1 MGAYTP
7 DSNRVVHYTYADM
20 TARQIV
26 RPVHLV
32 QYDQGLPIIAVKLY
46 NDGLEYTIPMNA
58 TVNIRCGK
66 VDGNFVYNPA
76 LGWDSAMH
84 TVYFEVTKQMT
95 ALAGE
100 INPIVEIELNNKI
113 VSSGA
118 IAVQID
124 FNPVQEQSIR
134 STTEYL
140 TAKQYAE
147 QAVDAAAK
155 AASSASQ
162 ASGYANTASSKA
174 SAASTSAAN
183 AKNYADSAASS
194 ENAAA
199 SSASNA
205 SASATNAK
213 KSETTAANSASLAQA
228 AYEKILEAVE
238 FAGLVSAINHRNVYR
253 GKNLGSSVT
262 AAQRTAIQNG
272 TFDDLFIG
280 DYWVI
285 GGVTWVIADMDY
297 FLGCGDISDTA
308 LTKHHLVI
316 VPATSLY
323 DDKMNATDKTE
334 GGYVGSVMYK
344 TGLDNA
350 KAKFKAA
357 FGDMLL
363 THRTYLVNAVANGK
377 PSGGAWFDETVALMP
392 EVMVYGT
399 HYFEPA
405 NDGTTIP
412 TKSSVCNSQLALM
425 QLNPRMIKTREN
437 YWLQNVVSSDYFAL
451 AWNDGYAYYG
461 PASFSFGVRPYGIIG

>member
-1 MGAYTP
+1 MGVYTP

-46 NDGLEYTIPMNA
+46 NDGLEYTIPTGA

-95 ALAGE
+95 ILAGE

-162 ASGYANTASSKA
+162 AFGYASTANSRANAAASSA
-174 SAASTSAAN
+174 SGAANSASTASTSAAN
-183 AKNYADSAASS
+183 AKSYADS
-194 ENAAA
+194 AA

-213 KSETTAANSASLAQA
+213 KSETAAANSASLAQA
-228 AYEKILEAVE
+228 AYEEILGADV
-238 FAGLVSAINHRNVYR
+238 
-253 GKNLGSSVT
+253 GK
-262 AAQRTAIQNG
+262 
-272 TFDDLFIG
+272 
-280 DYWVI
+280 
-285 GGVTWVIADMDY
+285 
-297 FLGCGDISDTA
+297 
-308 LTKHHLVI
+308 
-316 VPATSLY
+316 
-323 DDKMNATDKTE
+323 
-334 GGYVGSVMYK
+334 
-344 TGLDNA
+344 
-350 KAKFKAA
+350 
-357 FGDMLL
+357 FG
-363 THRTYLVNAVANGK
+363 
-377 PSGGAWFDETVALMP
+377 
-392 EVMVYGT
+392 
-399 HYFEPA
+399 
-405 NDGTTIP
+405 
-412 TKSSVCNSQLALM
+412 SQLANEHSVL
-425 QLNPRMIKTREN
+425 QPIYDSSGQNICDSSGREI
-437 YWLQNVVSSDYFAL
+437 QGRIIFADESEVVSLRQQVSHLDTFIRSVISRLGYVTDHALLDSDYKGL
-451 AWNDGYAYYG
+451 
-461 PASFSFGVRPYGIIG
+461 

>member
-1 MGAYTP
+1 MGVYTP

-46 NDGLEYTIPMNA
+46 NDGLEYTIPTNA

-155 AASSASQ
+155 AASSAS
-162 ASGYANTASSKA
+162 AAN
-174 SAASTSAAN
+174 TSAAN
-183 AKNYADSAASS
+183 AKSYADSAASS
-194 ENAAA
+194 KNAAA

-213 KSETTAANSASLAQA
+213 KSETAAANSASLAQA
-228 AYEKILEAVE
+228 AYEEILGADV
-238 FAGLVSAINHRNVYR
+238 
-253 GKNLGSSVT
+253 GK
-262 AAQRTAIQNG
+262 
-272 TFDDLFIG
+272 
-280 DYWVI
+280 
-285 GGVTWVIADMDY
+285 
-297 FLGCGDISDTA
+297 
-308 LTKHHLVI
+308 
-316 VPATSLY
+316 
-323 DDKMNATDKTE
+323 
-334 GGYVGSVMYK
+334 
-344 TGLDNA
+344 
-350 KAKFKAA
+350 
-357 FGDMLL
+357 FG
-363 THRTYLVNAVANGK
+363 
-377 PSGGAWFDETVALMP
+377 
-392 EVMVYGT
+392 
-399 HYFEPA
+399 
-405 NDGTTIP
+405 
-412 TKSSVCNSQLALM
+412 SQLANEHSVL
-425 QLNPRMIKTREN
+425 QPIYDSSGQNICDSSGREI
-437 YWLQNVVSSDYFAL
+437 QGRIIFADESEVVSLRQQVSNLDTFIRSVISRLGYVTDHALLDSDYKGL
-451 AWNDGYAYYG
+451 
-461 PASFSFGVRPYGIIG
+461 

>member
-1 MGAYTP
+1 MGVYTP

-46 NDGLEYTIPMNA
+46 NDGLEYTIPTNA

-162 ASGYANTASSKA
+162 ASGYASTANSRA
-174 SAASTSAAN
+174 SA
-183 AKNYADSAASS
+183 
-194 ENAAA
+194 
-199 SSASNA
+199 
-205 SASATNAK
+205 
-213 KSETTAANSASLAQA
+213 AANSASLAQA
-228 AYEKILEAVE
+228 AYEEILGADV
-238 FAGLVSAINHRNVYR
+238 
-253 GKNLGSSVT
+253 GK
-262 AAQRTAIQNG
+262 
-272 TFDDLFIG
+272 
-280 DYWVI
+280 
-285 GGVTWVIADMDY
+285 
-297 FLGCGDISDTA
+297 
-308 LTKHHLVI
+308 
-316 VPATSLY
+316 
-323 DDKMNATDKTE
+323 
-334 GGYVGSVMYK
+334 
-344 TGLDNA
+344 
-350 KAKFKAA
+350 
-357 FGDMLL
+357 FG
-363 THRTYLVNAVANGK
+363 
-377 PSGGAWFDETVALMP
+377 
-392 EVMVYGT
+392 
-399 HYFEPA
+399 
-405 NDGTTIP
+405 
-412 TKSSVCNSQLALM
+412 SQLANEHSVL
-425 QLNPRMIKTREN
+425 QPIYDSSGQNICDSSGREIQGRIIFADESEV
-437 YWLQNVVSSDYFAL
+437 LSLRQQVSHLDTFIRSVISRLGYVTDHALLDSDYKGL
-451 AWNDGYAYYG
+451 
-461 PASFSFGVRPYGIIG
+461 

>member
-1 MGAYTP
+1 MGVYTP

-46 NDGLEYTIPMNA
+46 NDGLEYTIPTNA

-124 FNPVQEQSIR
+124 FNPVQEQSIK

-162 ASGYANTASSKA
+162 AS
-174 SAASTSAAN
+174 
-183 AKNYADSAASS
+183 
-194 ENAAA
+194 
-199 SSASNA
+199 
-205 SASATNAK
+205 ASATNAK
-213 KSETTAANSASLAQA
+213 KSETAAANSASLAQA
-228 AYEKILEAVE
+228 AYEEILGADV
-238 FAGLVSAINHRNVYR
+238 
-253 GKNLGSSVT
+253 GK
-262 AAQRTAIQNG
+262 
-272 TFDDLFIG
+272 
-280 DYWVI
+280 
-285 GGVTWVIADMDY
+285 
-297 FLGCGDISDTA
+297 
-308 LTKHHLVI
+308 
-316 VPATSLY
+316 
-323 DDKMNATDKTE
+323 
-334 GGYVGSVMYK
+334 
-344 TGLDNA
+344 
-350 KAKFKAA
+350 
-357 FGDMLL
+357 FG
-363 THRTYLVNAVANGK
+363 
-377 PSGGAWFDETVALMP
+377 
-392 EVMVYGT
+392 
-399 HYFEPA
+399 
-405 NDGTTIP
+405 
-412 TKSSVCNSQLALM
+412 SQLANEHSVL
-425 QLNPRMIKTREN
+425 QPIYDSSGQNICDSSGREI
-437 YWLQNVVSSDYFAL
+437 QGRIIFADESEVVSLRQQVSHLDTFIRSVISRLGYVTDHALLDSDYKGL
-451 AWNDGYAYYG
+451 
-461 PASFSFGVRPYGIIG
+461 

>member
-1 MGAYTP
+1 MGVYTP

-20 TARQIV
+20 AARQIV

-46 NDGLEYTIPMNA
+46 NDGLEYTIPTNA

-66 VDGNFVYNPA
+66 VDDNFVYN

-174 SAASTSAAN
+174 SAASSSASNAASSASGASSSAAN
-183 AKNYADSAASS
+183 AKSYADSAASS
-194 ENAAA
+194 KNAAA

-205 SASATNAK
+205 AASAANAK
-213 KSETTAANSASLAQA
+213 KSETAAANSASLAQA
-228 AYEKILEAVE
+228 AYEEILGADVGKFGLQLANEHSVLQPIYDSSGQNICDSSGRE
-238 FAGLVSAINHRNVYR
+238 IQGRIIFADESEVVSLRQQVSHLDTFIR
-253 GKNLGSSVT
+253 SV
-262 AAQRTAIQNG
+262 
-272 TFDDLFIG
+272 
-280 DYWVI
+280 
-285 GGVTWVIADMDY
+285 
-297 FLGCGDISDTA
+297 ISR
-308 LTKHHLVI
+308 L
-316 VPATSLY
+316 
-323 DDKMNATDKTE
+323 
-334 GGYVGSVMYK
+334 GYV
-344 TGLDNA
+344 TDHALLD
-350 KAKFKAA
+350 
-357 FGDMLL
+357 
-363 THRTYLVNAVANGK
+363 
-377 PSGGAWFDETVALMP
+377 
-392 EVMVYGT
+392 
-399 HYFEPA
+399 
-405 NDGTTIP
+405 
-412 TKSSVCNSQLALM
+412 
-425 QLNPRMIKTREN
+425 
-437 YWLQNVVSSDYFAL
+437 SDYKGL
-451 AWNDGYAYYG
+451 
-461 PASFSFGVRPYGIIG
+461 

>member
-1 MGAYTP
+1 MGVYTP

-46 NDGLEYTIPMNA
+46 NDGLEYTIPTGA

-113 VSSGA
+113 VSSGS

-162 ASGYANTASSKA
+162 ASGYASTANSRA
-174 SAASTSAAN
+174 
-183 AKNYADSAASS
+183 
-194 ENAAA
+194 NAAA

-213 KSETTAANSASLAQA
+213 KSETAAANSASLAQA
-228 AYEKILEAVE
+228 AYEEILGADV
-238 FAGLVSAINHRNVYR
+238 
-253 GKNLGSSVT
+253 GK
-262 AAQRTAIQNG
+262 
-272 TFDDLFIG
+272 
-280 DYWVI
+280 
-285 GGVTWVIADMDY
+285 
-297 FLGCGDISDTA
+297 
-308 LTKHHLVI
+308 
-316 VPATSLY
+316 
-323 DDKMNATDKTE
+323 
-334 GGYVGSVMYK
+334 
-344 TGLDNA
+344 
-350 KAKFKAA
+350 
-357 FGDMLL
+357 FG
-363 THRTYLVNAVANGK
+363 
-377 PSGGAWFDETVALMP
+377 
-392 EVMVYGT
+392 
-399 HYFEPA
+399 
-405 NDGTTIP
+405 
-412 TKSSVCNSQLALM
+412 SQLANEHSVL
-425 QLNPRMIKTREN
+425 QPIYDSSGQNICDSSGREI
-437 YWLQNVVSSDYFAL
+437 QGRIIFADESEVVSLRQQVSHLDTFIRSVISRLGYVTDHALLDSDYKGL
-451 AWNDGYAYYG
+451 
-461 PASFSFGVRPYGIIG
+461 